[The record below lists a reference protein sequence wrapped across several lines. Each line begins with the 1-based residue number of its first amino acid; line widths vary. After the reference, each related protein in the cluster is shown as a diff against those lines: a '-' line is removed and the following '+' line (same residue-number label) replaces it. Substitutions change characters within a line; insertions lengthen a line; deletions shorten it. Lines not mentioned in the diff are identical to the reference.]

1 MRRKGKWKKVKICYE
16 LVKIMLYVER
26 NFAMSTNIEEPKAQP
41 TENTCL
47 VVRPKH

>member
-26 NFAMSTNIEEPKAQP
+26 NVAMPTNIDEPKAQP
-41 TENTCL
+41 TEKTRL
-47 VVRPKH
+47 VVRPNH